1 MCGFFVPKIIGS
13 SREFLSPPAL
23 PLCIFAE
30 LAIINAC
37 AVVTNRGTHVGLER
51 SAES

>member
-23 PLCIFAE
+23 PLFAE